1 MLNIWTIAKL
11 PVSWLYSYL
20 SLHTECSS
28 LNTHIQIYPKSVI
41 LCKGRNIEWP
51 WNREFGFYD
60 LHQNR
65 KVWHPHHCWRCP
77 NLCQFLTPLTCEQ
90 EDAWNPPL
98 RAVTYPLP
106 RVGVPPFFSTSF
118 HQPEHRKVVMD
129 GSTITMT
136 QNMLTMQKV
145 ATGTLRPW
153 NSSCCNRVFGSFSST
168 DLDLLLFTILP
179 QERSGYPRKTSKRRL
194 SQPCFCPH
202 CYLCWSNITSRK
214 VRKLLLKWAVFPFCG
229 NSFFQIRYWKWMGA
243 FKH

>member
-1 MLNIWTIAKL
+1 MF
-11 PVSWLYSYL
+11 
-20 SLHTECSS
+20 
-28 LNTHIQIYPKSVI
+28 IYPKSVI

-65 KVWHPHHCWRCP
+65 KVWHPHHCWRCL

-90 EDAWNPPL
+90 EDTWNPPL

-106 RVGVPPFFSTSF
+106 RVGVPLFFSTSF

-153 NSSCCNRVFGSFSST
+153 NSSCCNRVFGSFSSA
-168 DLDLLLFTILP
+168 DFYYCLP
-179 QERSGYPRKTSKRRL
+179 S
-194 SQPCFCPH
+194 
-202 CYLCWSNITSRK
+202 YLKKGQAIPGK
-214 VRKLLLKWAVFPFCG
+214 LVRGGSASHVFVPTA
-229 NSFFQIRYWKWMGA
+229 IYTEVI
-243 FKH
+243 